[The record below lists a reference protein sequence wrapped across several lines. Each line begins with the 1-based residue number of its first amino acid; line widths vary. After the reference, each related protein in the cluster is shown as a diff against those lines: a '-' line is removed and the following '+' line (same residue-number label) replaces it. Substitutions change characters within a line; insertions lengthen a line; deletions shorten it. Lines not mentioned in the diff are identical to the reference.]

1 MIKIGRST
9 SKIEESVVKT
19 QTTEEKSPIANS
31 ASIAMDNITLEIKEG
46 RLSNYVGNGSTLT
59 GETTFKAMMRVDGY
73 LKGKIHS
80 DEGTLVVGVDG
91 KVEANISVGSAIING
106 KVNGDIVASKKV
118 ELGKTAHVVGN
129 IQTPRL
135 KIDDGAVFEGNCTML
150 KSKEV
155 QKSTDLSSVHTV
167 NKEQNPRN

>member
-9 SKIEESVVKT
+9 NKTEESIAQT
-19 QTTEEKSPIANS
+19 QTPEEKSPIINS
-31 ASIAMDNITLEIKEG
+31 TSFETDNVTLEIKEG

-91 KVEANISVGSAIING
+91 KVEANVFVGSAIING

-118 ELGKTAHVVGN
+118 ELGKTAHVIGN

-150 KSKEV
+150 KSQDV
-155 QKSTDLSSVHTV
+155 QKPSDLSDVNTV